1 MIEKAKIALSTE
13 SSLLYYYD
21 QVKRFK

>member
-1 MIEKAKIALSTE
+1 MEQAKMALSTE
-13 SSLLYYYD
+13 TGVLYYYD